1 MFIWVNLMIVYPNA
15 ATFIV
20 RKFPPYKFDSGM
32 QQVFQLWND
41 FRKERDNYVKS
52 RGRSSPTEGIWGVT
66 SSWSESGFTTLK
78 EIYVFSK
85 IQENSDLSFFQ
96 EFLAYQEPL
105 RIRYADKVG
114 QILKRVEEFNKK
126 IERFTRNICRISFAS
141 TYDYATS
148 AITETDTESYR
159 HFMEQTREYR
169 RDIVQYL
176 TDKRAFSSRQWFASD
191 KGKADFADMPVFQQ
205 RSEEV
210 RESVKRA
217 LPDILILFIWN
228 VIFFMGAYL
237 SFLRYDV
244 R

>member
-1 MFIWVNLMIVYPNA
+1 
-15 ATFIV
+15 
-20 RKFPPYKFDSGM
+20 M
-32 QQVFQLWND
+32 QQVFQLWDD
-41 FRKERDNYVKS
+41 FRKERDNYVKV
-52 RGRSSPTEGIWGVT
+52 RGRSSPTEGIWGT
-66 SSWSESGFTTLK
+66 SWCSSQSGIGLK
-78 EIYVFSK
+78 EIYEFSK
-85 IQENSDLSFFQ
+85 ITENSDLSFFQ

-114 QILKRVEEFNKK
+114 QILKRMEEFNKK

-148 AITETDTESYR
+148 AITETDEESYR

-176 TDKRAFSSRQWFASD
+176 TDKKAFSSRQWFASD
-191 KGKADFADMPVFQQ
+191 KGKADFAGMPVFQQ

-210 RESVKRA
+210 QESLKRA